1 MRKLFSLLFV
11 MLCLFG
17 CNYCEEEKPN
27 NKNNENNTNN
37 ETVEDENELSA
48 EEKEFDIIS
57 SQAYIGGSVVYN
69 PASPE
74 TAQLVTGANIAIYM
88 SKVETR
94 TVQATVMEKE
104 GNSFNEKTQ
113 DVTTFAAKE
122 DNDIYGYLHVNSVS
136 KDSIDLTFYSYSR
149 DGKTRRSS
157 TVNIAA
163 GEDKDI
169 NGDGKP
175 DLAYKQLIPVRDD
188 FENAMC
194 LEFISSQTDLYT
206 TMYATLEDDVFSNNQ
221 GRSLSKYTNKIF
233 YGTNAH
239 GDFIYIV
246 SNDDIEPVSR
256 SVRSGTDVLGIAHGD
271 YVIDKD
277 TGEFLAVVGEV
288 PEDSDYES
296 DTTEYGKY
304 SLRKSTEYKNSEDE
318 NNITGHHIELE
329 DFFTYIYRKNQFASD
344 KGPIELLKALPKSL
358 LSEDFNVETCTADE
372 AIDELLKILF
382 SGDVVETIAEEKG
395 IDLTEEEFENMKN
408 FFLAFCEAVFSDEDY
423 KKISEEEDFDKALE
437 IAEEYFD
444 KIEADKVEV
453 DENLIKAYLDLVAM
467 NRIFIENHYPQSPK
481 AIVTVPEIST
491 VYPLMSLKIDDIPT
505 NLDQTA
511 NQPANDTSRAYSRA
525 GEKTYADYLDKKKA
539 IDKEFKDFYSISLKK
554 MIIKNCSKTPSKEE
568 KKESDKDSSITVNP
582 DELNFDLKLGIT
594 GKFDSRWG
602 SLDSGLASAFYISM
616 GANFKNI
623 EKEIDLLD
631 EKIAEKETVFF
642 IGPVPITIG
651 VGVTAGIA
659 LEAAI
664 STPINFAMGFTG
676 MYGGGVDL
684 NATYG
689 VNWKIFI
696 PIPYFNADF
705 STHKI
710 NHTVYYAGPAATPDE
725 NMECLGG
732 QLVLKP
738 SITAAPKVAL
748 GPKYAYAG
756 IELPVTL
763 GFNRGYA
770 LYSEGQ
776 DKKDELREDLWKRG
790 ETLSFKDTDFY
801 LWEKMSVGT
810 NISVKPVIG
819 VKIPVI
825 NKKVE
830 TKWSAVTLFNSEF
843 AFTDKGIEY
852 KIEHPFK

>member
-37 ETVEDENELSA
+37 ETVDDENELSA

-88 SKVETR
+88 SQVETR
-94 TVQATVMEKE
+94 TVQATVMEKT
-104 GNSFNEKTQ
+104 GKSFSEKTQ

-122 DNDIYGYLHVNSVS
+122 DDNDIYGYLHVNSVS

-149 DGKTRRSS
+149 DGKTKRSS
-157 TVNIAA
+157 TVNIDA
-163 GEDKDI
+163 GEEKDI
-169 NGDGKP
+169 NGDSKP
-175 DLAYKQLIPVRDD
+175 DLAYKKLIPIRDD

-194 LEFISSQTDLYT
+194 LNFISSQTDLYT

-221 GRSLSKYTNKIF
+221 GRSLSKYANKVF
-233 YGTNAH
+233 YGTNSH

-246 SNDDIEPVSR
+246 DNDDIEPVSR
-256 SVRSGTDVLGIAHGD
+256 SVRSETDVLGIAHGD

-277 TGEFLAVVGEV
+277 TGEFFAVVGEV
-288 PEDSDYES
+288 PEDSEHNS
-296 DTTEYGKY
+296 DSTTYGNY
-304 SLRKSTEYKNSEDE
+304 SLKTSEDYKNSNSEDNSE
-318 NNITGHHIELE
+318 IIGNHIELE
-329 DFFTYIYRKNQFASD
+329 EFFTYLYRKNQFASD
-344 KGPIELLKALPKSL
+344 KGPIELLKALPKTL
-358 LSEDFNVETCTADE
+358 LSDGFDVDNCTSDKALE
-372 AIDELLKILF
+372 ELLYILL
-382 SGDVVETIAEEKG
+382 SGDVVETIAEEKR
-395 IDLTEEEFENMKN
+395 IELTEEESEYMKTVFLDFCKAIFTNEVYNEIAGESDFE
-408 FFLAFCEAVFSDEDY
+408 
-423 KKISEEEDFDKALE
+423 KALE
-437 IAEEYFD
+437 IAEEKLDNPDNIDVNEDSILVVF
-444 KIEADKVEV
+444 
-453 DENLIKAYLDLVAM
+453 LDLAAM
-467 NRIFIENHYPQSPK
+467 NRTYIEKHYPESPK

-505 NLDQTA
+505 NLDQTENA
-511 NQPANDTSRAYSRA
+511 SSRAYSRA

-554 MIIKNCSKTPSKEE
+554 MIIKNCSKTPTTED
-568 KKESDKDSSITVNP
+568 KKDNDKDNSLKVEL
-582 DELNFDLKLGIT
+582 DEVNFDLKLGIT

-623 EKEIDLLD
+623 EKEIDLLN
-631 EKIAEKETVFF
+631 ERIAEKETVFF

-689 VNWKIFI
+689 VNWKFHVI
-696 PIPYFNADF
+696 PIPYFNANF

-710 NHTVYYAGPAATPDE
+710 NHTIYYAGPAATPEE

-738 SITAAPKVAL
+738 SITAAPKIAI

-756 IELPVTL
+756 IELPVNL

-776 DKKDELREDLWKRG
+776 DKKDELKEDLWKRG

-810 NISVKPVIG
+810 KISVRPVIG

>member
-1 MRKLFSLLFV
+1 
-11 MLCLFG
+11 
-17 CNYCEEEKPN
+17 
-27 NKNNENNTNN
+27 
-37 ETVEDENELSA
+37 
-48 EEKEFDIIS
+48 
-57 SQAYIGGSVVYN
+57 
-69 PASPE
+69 
-74 TAQLVTGANIAIYM
+74 
-88 SKVETR
+88 
-94 TVQATVMEKE
+94 
-104 GNSFNEKTQ
+104 
-113 DVTTFAAKE
+113 
-122 DNDIYGYLHVNSVS
+122 
-136 KDSIDLTFYSYSR
+136 
-149 DGKTRRSS
+149 
-157 TVNIAA
+157 
-163 GEDKDI
+163 
-169 NGDGKP
+169 
-175 DLAYKQLIPVRDD
+175 
-188 FENAMC
+188 
-194 LEFISSQTDLYT
+194 
-206 TMYATLEDDVFSNNQ
+206 
-221 GRSLSKYTNKIF
+221 
-233 YGTNAH
+233 
-239 GDFIYIV
+239 
-246 SNDDIEPVSR
+246 
-256 SVRSGTDVLGIAHGD
+256 
-271 YVIDKD
+271 
-277 TGEFLAVVGEV
+277 
-288 PEDSDYES
+288 
-296 DTTEYGKY
+296 
-304 SLRKSTEYKNSEDE
+304 
-318 NNITGHHIELE
+318 
-329 DFFTYIYRKNQFASD
+329 
-344 KGPIELLKALPKSL
+344 
-358 LSEDFNVETCTADE
+358 
-372 AIDELLKILF
+372 
-382 SGDVVETIAEEKG
+382 
-395 IDLTEEEFENMKN
+395 
-408 FFLAFCEAVFSDEDY
+408 
-423 KKISEEEDFDKALE
+423 
-437 IAEEYFD
+437 
-444 KIEADKVEV
+444 
-453 DENLIKAYLDLVAM
+453 M
-467 NRIFIENHYPQSPK
+467 NRIYIENHYPESPK
-481 AIVTVPEIST
+481 AIATVPEIST

-505 NLDQTA
+505 NLDQT
-511 NQPANDTSRAYSRA
+511 ANDTSRAYSRA

-554 MIIKNCSKTPSKEE
+554 VAIKNCGNNPSKEE

-623 EKEIDLLD
+623 EKEIDLLQ

-689 VNWKIFI
+689 VNWKFHVI

-710 NHTVYYAGPAATPDE
+710 NHTIYYAGPAATPDE

-738 SITAAPKVAL
+738 SITATPKVAL

-770 LYSEGQ
+770 LYSEGD
-776 DKKDELREDLWKRG
+776 DKDKELKEDLWKRG
-790 ETLSFKDTDFY
+790 ETLSFKNTDIH

-830 TKWSAVTLFNSEF
+830 TKWKAVTLFNSEF
-843 AFTDKGIEY
+843 AFTENGIKY
-852 KIEHPFK
+852 KTEHPFK

>member
-1 MRKLFSLLFV
+1 MRKLFSLLLV
-11 MLCLFG
+11 VLCLFS

-27 NKNNENNTNN
+27 NKNSGNNTNN
-37 ETVEDENELSA
+37 ETVEDDDELSA
-48 EEKEFDIIS
+48 EEKEFDKIS
-57 SQAYIGGSVVYN
+57 SLAYIGGSVVYN
-69 PASPE
+69 PNHPE
-74 TAQLVTGANIAIYM
+74 MAQLTTGANIAIYM
-88 SKVETR
+88 SQVER
-94 TVQATVMEKE
+94 STVQATVIENKVEKE
-104 GNSFNEKTQ
+104 Q

-136 KDSIDLTFYSYSR
+136 KESIDLTFYSYS
-149 DGKTRRSS
+149 DNGKTKKSS
-157 TVNIAA
+157 SITIAA
-163 GEDKDI
+163 NSDKDI

-175 DLAYKQLIPVRDD
+175 DLAYKKLIPIRDN

-194 LEFISSQTDLYT
+194 LNFISSQTDLYT
-206 TMYATLEDDVFSNNQ
+206 TMYAILEDDVFSNNQ
-221 GRSLSKYTNKIF
+221 GRALSKYTNKIF
-233 YGTNAH
+233 YGTNSH

-246 SNDDIEPVSR
+246 DNDDIEPVSR
-256 SVRSGTDVLGIAHGD
+256 SVRSETDVLGIAHGD

-277 TGEFLAVVGEV
+277 TGEFFAVVGEV
-288 PEDSDYES
+288 PENSDYES

-304 SLRKSTEYKNSEDE
+304 SLRKSTEYKNSEDDSE
-318 NNITGHHIELE
+318 IIGNHIELE
-329 DFFTYIYRKNQFASD
+329 EFFTYLYRKNQFASD
-344 KGPIELLKALPKSL
+344 KGPIELLKALPKTL
-358 LSEDFNVETCTADE
+358 LSEGFDVDTCTSDK
-372 AIDELLKILF
+372 AIEELLYILLF
-382 SGDVVETIAEEKG
+382 GDVVETIAEEKG
-395 IDLTEEEFENMKN
+395 IELTEEESEYMETVFRDFCKAIFTNEVYNEIAEESDFE
-408 FFLAFCEAVFSDEDY
+408 
-423 KKISEEEDFDKALE
+423 KALE
-437 IAEEYFD
+437 IAEEKLD
-444 KIEADKVEV
+444 NPDNIDINED
-453 DENLIKAYLDLVAM
+453 LILVAFLDLAAM
-467 NRIFIENHYPQSPK
+467 NRIYIENHYPESPK

-511 NQPANDTSRAYSRA
+511 NQTANDTSRAYSRA

-554 MIIKNCSKTPSKEE
+554 VTIKDCGNNPSKEE
-568 KKESDKDSSITVNP
+568 KKESDKDNSITLES

-602 SLDSGLASAFYISM
+602 YLDCGLAGAFYISM

-623 EKEIDLLD
+623 EKEIDLLNEEIANP
-631 EKIAEKETVFF
+631 EKVFF

-651 VGVTAGIA
+651 VGVSAGIA

-689 VNWKIFI
+689 VF
-696 PIPYFNADF
+696 PIPYFKTDF

-710 NHTVYYAGPAATPDE
+710 NHTIYYAGPAATPDE

-738 SITAAPKVAL
+738 SITAAPKIAI

-756 IELPVTL
+756 IVLPVKL

-776 DKKDELREDLWKRG
+776 DKKDELKEDLWKRG

-810 NISVKPVIG
+810 KISVTPVIG
-819 VKIPVI
+819 VKLPVI
-825 NKKVE
+825 NKKME
-830 TKWSAVTLFNSEF
+830 TKWSAVTLFSSEF
-843 AFTDKGIEY
+843 AFTEKGIEY
-852 KIEHPFK
+852 KTEHPFK

>member
-1 MRKLFSLLFV
+1 
-11 MLCLFG
+11 
-17 CNYCEEEKPN
+17 
-27 NKNNENNTNN
+27 
-37 ETVEDENELSA
+37 
-48 EEKEFDIIS
+48 
-57 SQAYIGGSVVYN
+57 
-69 PASPE
+69 
-74 TAQLVTGANIAIYM
+74 
-88 SKVETR
+88 
-94 TVQATVMEKE
+94 
-104 GNSFNEKTQ
+104 
-113 DVTTFAAKE
+113 
-122 DNDIYGYLHVNSVS
+122 
-136 KDSIDLTFYSYSR
+136 
-149 DGKTRRSS
+149 
-157 TVNIAA
+157 
-163 GEDKDI
+163 
-169 NGDGKP
+169 
-175 DLAYKQLIPVRDD
+175 
-188 FENAMC
+188 
-194 LEFISSQTDLYT
+194 
-206 TMYATLEDDVFSNNQ
+206 
-221 GRSLSKYTNKIF
+221 
-233 YGTNAH
+233 
-239 GDFIYIV
+239 
-246 SNDDIEPVSR
+246 
-256 SVRSGTDVLGIAHGD
+256 
-271 YVIDKD
+271 
-277 TGEFLAVVGEV
+277 
-288 PEDSDYES
+288 
-296 DTTEYGKY
+296 
-304 SLRKSTEYKNSEDE
+304 
-318 NNITGHHIELE
+318 NITGHHIELE

-358 LSEDFNVETCTADE
+358 LSEDFNVENCTADE

-395 IDLTEEEFENMKN
+395 IDLTEEESENMKTV
-408 FFLAFCEAVFSDEDY
+408 FLDFCNAIFPDEIY
-423 KKISEEEDFDKALE
+423 NKISEEDDFDKALE
-437 IAEEYFD
+437 IAEDNFD
-444 KIEADKVEV
+444 NIEIDL
-453 DENLIKAYLDLVAM
+453 DLIKVAYLDLVAM
-467 NRIFIENHYPQSPK
+467 NRIFIENHYPESPK

-554 MIIKNCSKTPSKEE
+554 MIIKNCSKTPTTED
-568 KKESDKDSSITVNP
+568 KKESDKDNSLKVEL
-582 DELNFDLKLGIT
+582 DEVNFDLKLGIT

-696 PIPYFNADF
+696 PIPYFDADF

-710 NHTVYYAGPAATPDE
+710 NHTIYYAGPAATPEE

-738 SITAAPKVAL
+738 SITAAPKIAI

-756 IELPVTL
+756 IELPVNL

-770 LYSEGQ
+770 LYSQGD
-776 DKKDELREDLWKRG
+776 DKDEELREDLWKRG
-790 ETLSFKDTDFY
+790 ETLSFKNTDIH

-830 TKWSAVTLFNSEF
+830 TKWKAVTLFNSEF

>member
-37 ETVEDENELSA
+37 ETVDDENELSA

-57 SQAYIGGSVVYN
+57 SLAYIGGSVVYN

-88 SKVETR
+88 SQVETR
-94 TVQATVMEKE
+94 TVKATVMEKTV
-104 GNSFNEKTQ
+104 NSFSETKQ

-136 KDSIDLTFYSYSR
+136 KEAIDLTFYSYSR
-149 DGKTRRSS
+149 DGKTKRSS
-157 TVNIAA
+157 TVNIDA
-163 GEDKDI
+163 GEEKDI
-169 NGDGKP
+169 NSDGKP
-175 DLAYKQLIPVRDD
+175 DLAYKKLIPIRDD

-194 LEFISSQTDLYT
+194 LNFISSQTDLYT
-206 TMYATLEDDVFSNNQ
+206 TMYTILADDVFSNNQ
-221 GRSLSKYTNKIF
+221 GRSLSEYANKVF
-233 YGTNAH
+233 YGTNSH

-246 SNDDIEPVSR
+246 DNDDIEPVSR
-256 SVRSGTDVLGIAHGD
+256 SVRSETNVLGIAHGD

-277 TGEFLAVVGEV
+277 TGEFFAVVGEV

-304 SLRKSTEYKNSEDE
+304 SLKKNEEYKNSEDDSE
-318 NNITGHHIELE
+318 IIGNHIELE
-329 DFFTYIYRKNQFASD
+329 EFFTYLYRKNQFASN
-344 KGPIELLKALPKSL
+344 KGPIELLKALPKTL
-358 LSEDFNVETCTADE
+358 LSDGFDVDNCTSDKALE
-372 AIDELLKILF
+372 ELFYILL
-382 SGDVVETIAEEKG
+382 SGGVVETIAEEKR
-395 IDLTEEEFENMKN
+395 IELTEEESECMKTVFLDFCKAIFTNEVYNEIAGESDFE
-408 FFLAFCEAVFSDEDY
+408 
-423 KKISEEEDFDKALE
+423 KALE
-437 IAEEYFD
+437 IAEEKLD
-444 KIEADKVEV
+444 NPDNIDVNQDSILV
-453 DENLIKAYLDLVAM
+453 AYLELIAM
-467 NRIFIENHYPQSPK
+467 NRTYIEKHYPESPK

-511 NQPANDTSRAYSRA
+511 NQPANDDTSRAYSRA

-554 MIIKNCSKTPSKEE
+554 VTIKNCGDTPTKED
-568 KKESDKDSSITVNP
+568 KKDNDKDSSIEIKSDEVNV
-582 DELNFDLKLGIT
+582 DLKLGIT

-602 SLDSGLASAFYISM
+602 SLNCGLASAFYISM

-623 EKEIDLLD
+623 EKEVNLLD
-631 EKIAEKETVFF
+631 ETIAEKETVFF

-651 VGVTAGIA
+651 VGVSAGID
-659 LEAAI
+659 LKAAI

-689 VNWKIFI
+689 VRWKFI
-696 PIPYFNADF
+696 IPFPYFDTNF

-710 NHTVYYAGPAATPDE
+710 NHTIYYAGPAATPEE

-738 SITAAPKVAL
+738 YISAKPKIAL

-756 IELPVTL
+756 IVLPVTL

-770 LYSEGQ
+770 LYSQG
-776 DKKDELREDLWKRG
+776 DDKDEELRNDLWKRG
-790 ETLSFKDTDFY
+790 ETLSFKNTDIH

-810 NISVKPVIG
+810 NIGVKPVIG
-819 VKIPVI
+819 VQIPII
-825 NKKVE
+825 NKKIE
-830 TKWSAVTLFNSEF
+830 TNWSTTNLFSSEF

-852 KIEHPFK
+852 KFK

>member
-37 ETVEDENELSA
+37 ETVDDENELSA

-88 SKVETR
+88 SQVETR
-94 TVQATVMEKE
+94 TVQATVIENKV
-104 GNSFNEKTQ
+104 EKTENI
-113 DVTTFAAKE
+113 TTFAAKE
-122 DNDIYGYLHVNSVS
+122 DDNDIYGYLHVNSVS

-149 DGKTRRSS
+149 DGKTKRSS
-157 TVNIAA
+157 TVNIDA
-163 GEDKDI
+163 GEEKDI

-175 DLAYKQLIPVRDD
+175 DLAYKKLIPIRDD

-194 LEFISSQTDLYT
+194 LNFISSQTDLYT

-221 GRSLSKYTNKIF
+221 GRSLSKYANKVF
-233 YGTNAH
+233 YGTNSH

-246 SNDDIEPVSR
+246 DNDDIEPVSR
-256 SVRSGTDVLGIAHGD
+256 SVRSETDVLGIAHGD

-277 TGEFLAVVGEV
+277 TGEFFAVVGEV
-288 PEDSDYES
+288 PEDSEHNS
-296 DTTEYGKY
+296 DSTTYGNY
-304 SLRKSTEYKNSEDE
+304 SLKTSEDYKNSNSEDNSE
-318 NNITGHHIELE
+318 IIGNHIELE
-329 DFFTYIYRKNQFASD
+329 EFFTYLYRKNQFASD
-344 KGPIELLKALPKSL
+344 KGPIELLKALPKTL
-358 LSEDFNVETCTADE
+358 LSDGFDVDNCTSDKALE
-372 AIDELLKILF
+372 ELLYILL
-382 SGDVVETIAEEKG
+382 SGNVIETIAEEKR
-395 IDLTEEEFENMKN
+395 IELTEEESEYMKTVFLDFCKAIFKNEVYNEIAGESDFE
-408 FFLAFCEAVFSDEDY
+408 
-423 KKISEEEDFDKALE
+423 KALE
-437 IAEEYFD
+437 IAEEKLDNPDNIDVNEDSILVVF
-444 KIEADKVEV
+444 
-453 DENLIKAYLDLVAM
+453 LDLAAM
-467 NRIFIENHYPQSPK
+467 NRTYIEKHYPESPK

-505 NLDQTA
+505 NLDQT
-511 NQPANDTSRAYSRA
+511 ANDTSRAYSRA

-554 MIIKNCSKTPSKEE
+554 VTIKNCGDTPTAED
-568 KKESDKDSSITVNP
+568 KKDNDKDSSITVNT

-623 EKEIDLLD
+623 EKEIDLLN

-651 VGVTAGIA
+651 VSVTAGIA

-689 VNWKIFI
+689 VNWKFHVI
-696 PIPYFNADF
+696 PIPYFNANF

-710 NHTVYYAGPAATPDE
+710 NHTIYYAGPAATPEE

-738 SITAAPKVAL
+738 SITAAPKIAI

-756 IELPVTL
+756 IELPVNL

-770 LYSEGQ
+770 LYSQGD
-776 DKKDELREDLWKRG
+776 DKDEELREDLWKRG
-790 ETLSFKDTDFY
+790 ETLSFKNTDIH

-810 NISVKPVIG
+810 KIGVRPVIG

-852 KIEHPFK
+852 KIDHPFK

>member
-69 PASPE
+69 PANPE
-74 TAQLVTGANIAIYM
+74 IAQLVTGANIAIYM
-88 SKVETR
+88 SQVETR
-94 TVQATVMEKE
+94 TVQATVMEKA

-136 KDSIDLTFYSYSR
+136 KEVIDLTFYSYSR
-149 DGKTRRSS
+149 DGKTKRSS

-163 GEDKDI
+163 DEDKDI

-206 TMYATLEDDVFSNNQ
+206 TMYATLEDDIFSNNQ

-233 YGTNAH
+233 YGTNIH

-256 SVRSGTDVLGIAHGD
+256 SVRSETDVLGIAHGD

-277 TGEFLAVVGEV
+277 TGEFFAVVGLI
-288 PEDSDYES
+288 PEDSDYDNDS
-296 DTTEYGKY
+296 TIYGKY
-304 SLRKSTEYKNSEDE
+304 LLKNSTEYENSEEDD
-318 NNITGHHIELE
+318 NITGSHIELE
-329 DFFTYIYRKNQFASD
+329 SFFTYLYRKNQFASD
-344 KGPIELLKALPKSL
+344 EGPMELLKALPKSL
-358 LSEDFNVETCTADE
+358 LSEGFNVETCTVDD
-372 AIDELLKILF
+372 AIDELLKVLF

-395 IDLTEEEFENMKN
+395 IDLTEEESENMKTV
-408 FFLAFCEAVFSDEDY
+408 FLDFCNAIFPDEIY
-423 KKISEEEDFDKALE
+423 NKILEEGDFDKQSE
-437 IAEEYFD
+437 IAEDNFD
-444 KIEADKVEV
+444 NIEIDP
-453 DENLIKAYLDLVAM
+453 DLIKVAYLDLAAM

-505 NLDQTA
+505 NLDQTENA
-511 NQPANDTSRAYSRA
+511 SSRAYSRA

-554 MIIKNCSKTPSKEE
+554 MIIKNCSKTPTAED
-568 KKESDKDSSITVNP
+568 KKDNDKDKDNSLKVEL
-582 DELNFDLKLGIT
+582 DEVNFDLKLGIT
-594 GKFDSRWG
+594 GSFNSRWG
-602 SLDSGLASAFYISM
+602 SLDSSLASAFYVSM

-623 EKEIDLLD
+623 EKEIELLE
-631 EKIAEKETVFF
+631 EKIANPENVFF
-642 IGPVPITIG
+642 FGPVPIT
-651 VGVTAGIA
+651 VGAEVTAAIN

-676 MYGGGVDL
+676 LYGGGVSL
-684 NATYG
+684 NADYG
-689 VNWKIFI
+689 VKWKFFI
-696 PIPYFNADF
+696 PYPYFNTNF
-705 STHKI
+705 STRKI

-763 GFNRGYA
+763 AFSRGYA
-770 LYSEGQ
+770 LYSQGQ
-776 DKKDELREDLWKRG
+776 SKEEELREDFWMRG
-790 ETLSFKDTDFY
+790 ETLNFKDIDFY
-801 LWEKMSVGT
+801 LWEKMAFGT
-810 NISVKPVIG
+810 SIGVKPVIG

-825 NKKVE
+825 NKKME
-830 TKWSAVTLFNSEF
+830 TKWSAVTLFDSEF

>member
-37 ETVEDENELSA
+37 ETVDDENELSA

-69 PASPE
+69 PNHPE

-88 SKVETR
+88 SQVETR
-94 TVQATVMEKE
+94 TVQATVIENKV
-104 GNSFNEKTQ
+104 EKTENIA
-113 DVTTFAAKE
+113 TFAAKE

-136 KDSIDLTFYSYSR
+136 ENSIDLTFYSYSN
-149 DGKTRRSS
+149 DGKTKKSS
-157 TVNIAA
+157 SFTISA
-163 GEDKDI
+163 ESDKDI

-194 LEFISSQTDLYT
+194 LNFISSQTDLHT

-221 GRSLSKYTNKIF
+221 GRSLSKYANKVF
-233 YGTNAH
+233 YGTNSH

-246 SNDDIEPVSR
+246 DNDDIEPVSR
-256 SVRSGTDVLGIAHGD
+256 SVRSETDVLGIAHGD

-277 TGEFLAVVGEV
+277 TGEFFAVVGEV

-304 SLRKSTEYKNSEDE
+304 SLRKSTEYKNSEDDSE
-318 NNITGHHIELE
+318 IIGNHIELE
-329 DFFTYIYRKNQFASD
+329 EFFTYLYRKNQFASD
-344 KGPIELLKALPKSL
+344 KGPIELLKALPKTL
-358 LSEDFNVETCTADE
+358 LSDGFDVDNCTSDKALE
-372 AIDELLKILF
+372 ELLYILL
-382 SGDVVETIAEEKG
+382 SGNVIETIAEEKR
-395 IDLTEEEFENMKN
+395 IELTEEESEYMKTVFLDFCKAIFKNEVYNEIAGESDFE
-408 FFLAFCEAVFSDEDY
+408 
-423 KKISEEEDFDKALE
+423 KALE
-437 IAEEYFD
+437 IAEEKLDNPDNIDVNEDSILVVF
-444 KIEADKVEV
+444 
-453 DENLIKAYLDLVAM
+453 LDLAAM
-467 NRIFIENHYPQSPK
+467 NRTYIEKHYPESPK

-505 NLDQTA
+505 NLDQTENA
-511 NQPANDTSRAYSRA
+511 SSRAYSRA

-554 MIIKNCSKTPSKEE
+554 MIIKNCSKTPTTED
-568 KKESDKDSSITVNP
+568 KKDNDKDNSLKVEL
-582 DELNFDLKLGIT
+582 DEVNFDLKLGIT

-623 EKEIDLLD
+623 EKEIDLLN

-689 VNWKIFI
+689 VNWKFHVI
-696 PIPYFNADF
+696 PIPYFNANF

-710 NHTVYYAGPAATPDE
+710 NHTIYYAGPAATPEE

-738 SITAAPKVAL
+738 SITAAPKIAI

-756 IELPVTL
+756 IELPVNL

-776 DKKDELREDLWKRG
+776 DKKDELKEDLWKRG

-810 NISVKPVIG
+810 KISVRPVIG

-843 AFTDKGIEY
+843 AFTDTGIEY
-852 KIEHPFK
+852 KIDHPFK

>member
-11 MLCLFG
+11 VLCLFS

-27 NKNNENNTNN
+27 NKNSGNNTNN
-37 ETVEDENELSA
+37 EVIEDDDELSA

-88 SKVETR
+88 SKVER
-94 TVQATVMEKE
+94 STVQATVIENKV
-104 GNSFNEKTQ
+104 EKTEN
-113 DVTTFAAKE
+113 VTTFAAKE
-122 DNDIYGYLHVNSVS
+122 DDDIYGYLHVNSVS
-136 KDSIDLTFYSYSR
+136 ENSIDLTFYSYSN
-149 DGKTRRSS
+149 DGKTKKSS
-157 TVNIAA
+157 SITIAA
-163 GEDKDI
+163 NSNKDI

-175 DLAYKQLIPVRDD
+175 DLAYKKLIPIRDD

-194 LEFISSQTDLYT
+194 LNFISSQTDLHT
-206 TMYATLEDDVFSNNQ
+206 TMYAILEDDVFSNNQ
-221 GRSLSKYTNKIF
+221 GRALSEYTNKIF
-233 YGTNAH
+233 YGTNSH

-246 SNDDIEPVSR
+246 DNDDIEPVSR
-256 SVRSGTDVLGIAHGD
+256 SVRSETDVLGIAHGD

-277 TGEFLAVVGEV
+277 TGEFFAVVGEV
-288 PEDSDYES
+288 PEDSEHNS
-296 DTTEYGKY
+296 DSTTYGNY
-304 SLRKSTEYKNSEDE
+304 SLKTSEDYKKSNSEDDSE
-318 NNITGHHIELE
+318 IIGNHIELE
-329 DFFTYIYRKNQFASD
+329 EFFTYLYRKNQFASD
-344 KGPIELLKALPKSL
+344 KGPIELLKALPKTL
-358 LSEDFNVETCTADE
+358 LSEGFDVDTCTSDK
-372 AIDELLKILF
+372 AIEELLYILL

-395 IDLTEEEFENMKN
+395 IELTEEESEYMETVFLDFCKAIFTNEVYNEIAGESDFE
-408 FFLAFCEAVFSDEDY
+408 
-423 KKISEEEDFDKALE
+423 KALE
-437 IAEEYFD
+437 IAEEKLD
-444 KIEADKVEV
+444 NPDNIDINED
-453 DENLIKAYLDLVAM
+453 LILVAFLDLAAM
-467 NRIFIENHYPQSPK
+467 NRIYIENHYPESPK

-511 NQPANDTSRAYSRA
+511 NLPANDTSRAYSRA

-554 MIIKNCSKTPSKEE
+554 VTIKNCGTNPSKEE
-568 KKESDKDSSITVNP
+568 KKESDKDSSITVNT

-602 SLDSGLASAFYISM
+602 CLDSGLASAFYISM

-623 EKEIDLLD
+623 EKEIDLLN
-631 EKIAEKETVFF
+631 EKIVEKETVFF

-689 VNWKIFI
+689 VNWKFHVI

-710 NHTVYYAGPAATPDE
+710 NHTIYYAGPAATPEE

-738 SITAAPKVAL
+738 SITAAPKIAI

-756 IELPVTL
+756 ILLPVTL

-770 LYSEGQ
+770 LYSEGD
-776 DKKDELREDLWKRG
+776 DKDKELKEDLWKRG
-790 ETLSFKDTDFY
+790 ETLSFKNTDIH

-810 NISVKPVIG
+810 NISVTPVIG

-825 NKKVE
+825 NKKME
-830 TKWSAVTLFNSEF
+830 TKWKAVTLFNSEF

>member
-1 MRKLFSLLFV
+1 MRKLFSLLLV
-11 MLCLFG
+11 VLCLFS

-27 NKNNENNTNN
+27 NKNSGNNTNN
-37 ETVEDENELSA
+37 EIIEDDNELSA
-48 EEKEFDIIS
+48 EEKEFHTIS
-57 SQAYIGGSVVYN
+57 GLAYIGGSVVYN
-69 PASPE
+69 PDYPE
-74 TAQLVTGANIAIYM
+74 VAQLTTGANIAIYM
-88 SKVETR
+88 SQVETR
-94 TVQATVMEKE
+94 TVQATVIENKV
-104 GNSFNEKTQ
+104 EKTENI
-113 DVTTFAAKE
+113 TTFAAKE

-136 KDSIDLTFYSYSR
+136 KESIDLTFYSYS
-149 DGKTRRSS
+149 DNGKTKKSS
-157 TVNIAA
+157 SITIAA
-163 GEDKDI
+163 NSDKDI

-175 DLAYKQLIPVRDD
+175 DLAYKKLIPIRDN

-194 LEFISSQTDLYT
+194 LEFISSQKDLHT
-206 TMYATLEDDVFSNNQ
+206 TMYAALEDDIFSNNQ
-221 GRSLSKYTNKIF
+221 GRALSKYTNKTF
-233 YGTNAH
+233 YGTNSH

-246 SNDDIEPVSR
+246 DNGDIEPVSR
-256 SVRSGTDVLGIAHGD
+256 AVRNETDVLGIAHGD

-277 TGEFLAVVGEV
+277 TGEFFAVVGDI
-288 PEDSDYES
+288 PEDSDYDKDS
-296 DTTEYGKY
+296 TSYGKY
-304 SLRKSTEYKNSEDE
+304 SLKSSADYKNSEDDS
-318 NNITGHHIELE
+318 NITGNHIELE
-329 DFFTYIYRKNQFASD
+329 GFFTYLYRKNQFASED
-344 KGPIELLKALPKSL
+344 GPKELLKALPKSL
-358 LSEDFNVETCTADE
+358 LSDGFNVETCTSDD
-372 AIDELLKILF
+372 AITELLYILF
-382 SGDVVETIAEEKG
+382 SGDAIEVIAEEKG
-395 IDLTEEEFENMKN
+395 LELTDEDNEYIKIT
-408 FFLAFCEAVFSDEDY
+408 FLAFCKAIFPEDIY
-423 KKISEEEDFDKALE
+423 NEIAKENDFDKATE
-437 IAEEYFD
+437 IAEEKFD
-444 KIEADKVEV
+444 NPDNIKIDLDLVKV
-453 DENLIKAYLDLVAM
+453 AFLDLVAM
-467 NRIFIENHYPQSPK
+467 NRIYIENHYPESPK
-481 AIVTVPEIST
+481 AIATVPEIST

-511 NQPANDTSRAYSRA
+511 NQSANDTSRAYSRA

-554 MIIKNCSKTPSKEE
+554 MIIKNCSKTPTTED
-568 KKESDKDSSITVNP
+568 KKDNDKDNSLKVEL
-582 DELNFDLKLGIT
+582 DEVNFDLKLGIT

-602 SLDSGLASAFYISM
+602 SLDSGLASAFYINM

-623 EKEIDLLD
+623 EKEIDLLE

-710 NHTVYYAGPAATPDE
+710 NHTIYYAGPAATPEE

-770 LYSEGQ
+770 LYSQGD
-776 DKKDELREDLWKRG
+776 DKDEELREDLWKRG
-790 ETLSFKDTDFY
+790 ETLSFKNTDIH

-830 TKWSAVTLFNSEF
+830 TKWKAVTLFNSEF

>member
-37 ETVEDENELSA
+37 ETVDDENELSA

-88 SKVETR
+88 SQVETR
-94 TVQATVMEKE
+94 TVQATVMEKT
-104 GNSFNEKTQ
+104 GNSFSEKTQ

-122 DNDIYGYLHVNSVS
+122 DDNDIYGYLHVNSVS

-149 DGKTRRSS
+149 DGKTKRSS
-157 TVNIAA
+157 TVNIDA
-163 GEDKDI
+163 GKEKDI
-169 NGDGKP
+169 NSDGKP
-175 DLAYKQLIPVRDD
+175 DLAYKKLIPIRDD

-194 LEFISSQTDLYT
+194 LNFISSQTDLYT
-206 TMYATLEDDVFSNNQ
+206 TMYAILADDVFSNNQ
-221 GRSLSKYTNKIF
+221 GRSLSKYANKVF
-233 YGTNAH
+233 YGTNSH

-246 SNDDIEPVSR
+246 DNDDIEPVSR
-256 SVRSGTDVLGIAHGD
+256 SVRSETDVLGIAHGD

-277 TGEFLAVVGEV
+277 TGEFFAVVGEV
-288 PEDSDYES
+288 PEDSEHNS
-296 DTTEYGKY
+296 DSTTYGNY
-304 SLRKSTEYKNSEDE
+304 SLKTSEDYKNSNSKDDSEIIG
-318 NNITGHHIELE
+318 NHIELE
-329 DFFTYIYRKNQFASD
+329 EFFTYLYRKNQFASD
-344 KGPIELLKALPKSL
+344 KGPIELLKALPKTL
-358 LSEDFNVETCTADE
+358 LSDGFDVDNCTSDKALE
-372 AIDELLKILF
+372 ELLYILL
-382 SGDVVETIAEEKG
+382 SGNVIETIAEEKR
-395 IDLTEEEFENMKN
+395 IELTEEESEYMKTVFLDFCKAIFTNEVYNEIAGESDFE
-408 FFLAFCEAVFSDEDY
+408 
-423 KKISEEEDFDKALE
+423 KALE
-437 IAEEYFD
+437 IAEEKLDNPDNIDVNEDSILVVF
-444 KIEADKVEV
+444 
-453 DENLIKAYLDLVAM
+453 LDLAAM
-467 NRIFIENHYPQSPK
+467 NRTYIEKHYPESPK

-505 NLDQTA
+505 NLDQTENA
-511 NQPANDTSRAYSRA
+511 SSRAYSRA

-554 MIIKNCSKTPSKEE
+554 MIIKNCSKTPTTED
-568 KKESDKDSSITVNP
+568 KKDNDKDNSLKVEL
-582 DELNFDLKLGIT
+582 DEVNFDLKLGIT

-623 EKEIDLLD
+623 EKEIDLLN

-689 VNWKIFI
+689 VNWKFHVI
-696 PIPYFNADF
+696 PIPYFNANF

-710 NHTVYYAGPAATPDE
+710 NHTIYYAGPAATPEE

-738 SITAAPKVAL
+738 SITAAPKIAV

-756 IELPVTL
+756 IELPVNL

-776 DKKDELREDLWKRG
+776 DKKDELKEDLWKRG

-810 NISVKPVIG
+810 KISVRPVIG

-852 KIEHPFK
+852 KIDHPFK

>member
-37 ETVEDENELSA
+37 ETVDDENELSA

-88 SKVETR
+88 SQVETR
-94 TVQATVMEKE
+94 TVQATVIENKV
-104 GNSFNEKTQ
+104 EKTENI
-113 DVTTFAAKE
+113 TTFAAKE
-122 DNDIYGYLHVNSVS
+122 DDNDIYGYLHVNSVS

-149 DGKTRRSS
+149 DGKTKRSS

-163 GEDKDI
+163 DEDKDI
-169 NGDGKP
+169 NSDGKP
-175 DLAYKQLIPVRDD
+175 DLAYKKLIPIRDD

-194 LEFISSQTDLYT
+194 LNFISSQTDLYT

-221 GRSLSKYTNKIF
+221 GRSLSKYANKVF
-233 YGTNAH
+233 YGTNSH

-246 SNDDIEPVSR
+246 DNDDIEPVSR
-256 SVRSGTDVLGIAHGD
+256 SVRSETDVLGIAHGD

-277 TGEFLAVVGEV
+277 TGEFFAVVGEV
-288 PEDSDYES
+288 PEDSEHNS
-296 DTTEYGKY
+296 DSTTYGNY
-304 SLRKSTEYKNSEDE
+304 SLKTSEDYKNSNSEDNSE
-318 NNITGHHIELE
+318 IIGNHIELE
-329 DFFTYIYRKNQFASD
+329 EFFTYLYRKNQFASD
-344 KGPIELLKALPKSL
+344 KGPIELLKALPKTL
-358 LSEDFNVETCTADE
+358 LSDGFDVDNCTSDKALE
-372 AIDELLKILF
+372 ELLYILL
-382 SGDVVETIAEEKG
+382 SGNVIETIAEEKR
-395 IDLTEEEFENMKN
+395 IELTEEESEYMKTVFLDFCKAIFKNEVYNEIAGESDFE
-408 FFLAFCEAVFSDEDY
+408 
-423 KKISEEEDFDKALE
+423 KALE
-437 IAEEYFD
+437 IAEEKLDNPDNIDVNEDSILVVF
-444 KIEADKVEV
+444 
-453 DENLIKAYLDLVAM
+453 LDLAAM
-467 NRIFIENHYPQSPK
+467 NRTYIEKHYPESPK

-505 NLDQTA
+505 NLDQT
-511 NQPANDTSRAYSRA
+511 ANDTSRAYSRA

-554 MIIKNCSKTPSKEE
+554 VTIKNCGDTPTAED
-568 KKESDKDSSITVNP
+568 KKDNDKDSSITVNT

-623 EKEIDLLD
+623 EKEIDLLN

-651 VGVTAGIA
+651 VSVTAGIA

-689 VNWKIFI
+689 VNWKFHVI
-696 PIPYFNADF
+696 PIPYFNANF

-710 NHTVYYAGPAATPDE
+710 NHTIYYAGPAATPEE

-738 SITAAPKVAL
+738 SITAAPKIAI

-756 IELPVTL
+756 IELPVNL

-770 LYSEGQ
+770 LYSQGD
-776 DKKDELREDLWKRG
+776 DKDEELREDLWKRG
-790 ETLSFKDTDFY
+790 ETLSFKNTDIH

-810 NISVKPVIG
+810 KIGVRPVIG

-852 KIEHPFK
+852 KIDHPFK

>member
-1 MRKLFSLLFV
+1 MRKLFSLLLV

-27 NKNNENNTNN
+27 NKNNE
-37 ETVEDENELSA
+37 TVDDENELSA

-88 SKVETR
+88 SQVETR
-94 TVQATVMEKE
+94 TVQATVMEKA

-113 DVTTFAAKE
+113 EVTTFTAKE

-149 DGKTRRSS
+149 NGKTKRSS

-169 NGDGKP
+169 NGDGNP
-175 DLAYKQLIPVRDD
+175 DLAYKQLIPIRDD

-194 LEFISSQTDLYT
+194 LNFISSQKDLYT
-206 TMYATLEDDVFSNNQ
+206 TMYAILEDDVFSNNQ

-233 YGTNAH
+233 YGTNIH

-256 SVRSGTDVLGIAHGD
+256 TVRSGTDVLGIAHGD

-395 IDLTEEEFENMKN
+395 IDLTEEESENMKTV
-408 FFLAFCEAVFSDEDY
+408 FLDFCNAIFPDEIY
-423 KKISEEEDFDKALE
+423 NKISEEDDFDKALE
-437 IAEEYFD
+437 IAEDNFD
-444 KIEADKVEV
+444 NIEIDL
-453 DENLIKAYLDLVAM
+453 DLIKVAYLDLVAM
-467 NRIFIENHYPQSPK
+467 NRIFIENHYPESPK

-710 NHTVYYAGPAATPDE
+710 NHTIYYAGPAATPEE

-756 IELPVTL
+756 IELPVNL

-810 NISVKPVIG
+810 NISVKPLIG

>member
-136 KDSIDLTFYSYSR
+136 KEAIDLTFYSYSR
-149 DGKTRRSS
+149 DGKTKRSS

-175 DLAYKQLIPVRDD
+175 DLAYKQLIPIRDD

-194 LEFISSQTDLYT
+194 LNFISSQTDLYT
-206 TMYATLEDDVFSNNQ
+206 TMYATLEDDIFSNNQ
-221 GRSLSKYTNKIF
+221 GRSLSKYANKVF
-233 YGTNAH
+233 YGTNTH

-395 IDLTEEEFENMKN
+395 IDLTEEESENMKTV
-408 FFLAFCEAVFSDEDY
+408 FLDFCNAIFPDEIY
-423 KKISEEEDFDKALE
+423 NKISEEDDFDKALE
-437 IAEEYFD
+437 IAEDNFD
-444 KIEADKVEV
+444 NIEINPD
-453 DENLIKAYLDLVAM
+453 LIKVAYLDLVAM
-467 NRIFIENHYPQSPK
+467 NRIFIENHYPESPK

-554 MIIKNCSKTPSKEE
+554 MIIKNCSKIPSKEE

-631 EKIAEKETVFF
+631 EKIAEKENVFF

-651 VGVTAGIA
+651 VGVTAAIN

-676 MYGGGVDL
+676 LYGGGCDL

-689 VNWKIFI
+689 FDRKFGFI
-696 PIPYFNADF
+696 PIPYFYTNF
-705 STHKI
+705 STRKI
-710 NHTVYYAGPAATPDE
+710 NHTIYYAGPAAATSDE
-725 NMECLGG
+725 NMEGLGG

-738 SITAAPKVAL
+738 SITAAPKVAV
-748 GPKYAYAG
+748 GPQIAYAG

-763 GFNRGYA
+763 AFSRGYA
-770 LYSEGQ
+770 LYSQGQ
-776 DKKDELREDLWKRG
+776 SKEEELREDFWMRG
-790 ETLSFKDTDFY
+790 ETLSFKDTDFH

-810 NISVKPVIG
+810 SIGVKPVIG
-819 VKIPVI
+819 VKIPII
-825 NKKVE
+825 NKKME
-830 TKWSAVTLFNSEF
+830 TKWKVTNLFNAEF
-843 AFTDKGIEY
+843 AFTEKGLEY
-852 KIEHPFK
+852 KVDHPFK

>member
-1 MRKLFSLLFV
+1 MRKLFSLLLV
-11 MLCLFG
+11 VLCLFS

-27 NKNNENNTNN
+27 NKNSGNNTNN
-37 ETVEDENELSA
+37 EIIEDDDELSA
-48 EEKEFDIIS
+48 EEKEFHTIS
-57 SQAYIGGSVVYN
+57 GLAYIGGSVVYN
-69 PASPE
+69 PDYPE
-74 TAQLVTGANIAIYM
+74 VAQLTTGANIAIYM
-88 SKVETR
+88 SQVETR
-94 TVQATVMEKE
+94 TAQATVIENKV
-104 GNSFNEKTQ
+104 EKTENI
-113 DVTTFAAKE
+113 TTFAAKE

-136 KDSIDLTFYSYSR
+136 ENSIDLTFYSYS
-149 DGKTRRSS
+149 DNGKTKKSS
-157 TVNIAA
+157 SITIAA
-163 GEDKDI
+163 NSDKDI

-175 DLAYKQLIPVRDD
+175 DLAYKKLIPIRDN

-194 LEFISSQTDLYT
+194 LEFISSQKDLHT
-206 TMYATLEDDVFSNNQ
+206 TMYAALEDDIFSNNQ
-221 GRSLSKYTNKIF
+221 GRALSKYTNKTF
-233 YGTNAH
+233 YGTNSH

-246 SNDDIEPVSR
+246 DNGDIEPVSR
-256 SVRSGTDVLGIAHGD
+256 AVRNETDVLGIAHGD

-277 TGEFLAVVGEV
+277 TGEFFAVVGDI
-288 PEDSDYES
+288 PEDSDYDKDS
-296 DTTEYGKY
+296 TTYGKY
-304 SLRKSTEYKNSEDE
+304 SLKSSADYKNSEDDS
-318 NNITGHHIELE
+318 NITGNHIELE
-329 DFFTYIYRKNQFASD
+329 GFFTYLYRKNQFASED
-344 KGPIELLKALPKSL
+344 GPKELLKALPKSL
-358 LSEDFNVETCTADE
+358 LSDGFNVENCTSDD
-372 AIDELLKILF
+372 AITELLYILF
-382 SGDVVETIAEEKG
+382 SGDAIEVIAEEKG
-395 IDLTEEEFENMKN
+395 LELTDEDNEYIKIT
-408 FFLAFCEAVFSDEDY
+408 FLAFCKAIFPEDIY
-423 KKISEEEDFDKALE
+423 NEIAKENDFDKATE
-437 IAEEYFD
+437 IAEEKFD
-444 KIEADKVEV
+444 NPDNIKIDLDLVKV
-453 DENLIKAYLDLVAM
+453 AFLDLVAM
-467 NRIFIENHYPQSPK
+467 NRIYIENHYPESPK
-481 AIVTVPEIST
+481 AIATVPEIST

-505 NLDQTA
+505 NLDQT
-511 NQPANDTSRAYSRA
+511 ANDTSRAYSRA

-554 MIIKNCSKTPSKEE
+554 VAIKNCGNNPSKEE

-602 SLDSGLASAFYISM
+602 YLDSGLASAFYISM

-710 NHTVYYAGPAATPDE
+710 NHTIYYAGPAATPEE

-770 LYSEGQ
+770 LYSQGD
-776 DKKDELREDLWKRG
+776 DKDEELREDLWKRG
-790 ETLSFKDTDFY
+790 ETLSFKNTDIH

-830 TKWSAVTLFNSEF
+830 TKWKAVTLFNSEF

>member
-149 DGKTRRSS
+149 DGKTKRSS

-175 DLAYKQLIPVRDD
+175 DLAYKQLIPIRDD

-221 GRSLSKYTNKIF
+221 GRSLSKYANKVF

-277 TGEFLAVVGEV
+277 TGEFFAVVGEV

-395 IDLTEEEFENMKN
+395 IDLTEEESENMKN

-423 KKISEEEDFDKALE
+423 KKISEEEDFDKA
-437 IAEEYFD
+437 
-444 KIEADKVEV
+444 KVIET
-453 DENLIKAYLDLVAM
+453 YG
-467 NRIFIENHYPQSPK
+467 YPIISK
-481 AIVTVPEIST
+481 EISKKVKDGKMAIGAT
-491 VYPLMSLKIDDIPT
+491 
-505 NLDQTA
+505 
-511 NQPANDTSRAYSRA
+511 
-525 GEKTYADYLDKKKA
+525 EK
-539 IDKEFKDFYSISLKK
+539 
-554 MIIKNCSKTPSKEE
+554 
-568 KKESDKDSSITVNP
+568 
-582 DELNFDLKLGIT
+582 
-594 GKFDSRWG
+594 
-602 SLDSGLASAFYISM
+602 
-616 GANFKNI
+616 
-623 EKEIDLLD
+623 
-631 EKIAEKETVFF
+631 
-642 IGPVPITIG
+642 
-651 VGVTAGIA
+651 
-659 LEAAI
+659 
-664 STPINFAMGFTG
+664 
-676 MYGGGVDL
+676 
-684 NATYG
+684 
-689 VNWKIFI
+689 
-696 PIPYFNADF
+696 
-705 STHKI
+705 
-710 NHTVYYAGPAATPDE
+710 
-725 NMECLGG
+725 
-732 QLVLKP
+732 
-738 SITAAPKVAL
+738 
-748 GPKYAYAG
+748 
-756 IELPVTL
+756 
-763 GFNRGYA
+763 
-770 LYSEGQ
+770 
-776 DKKDELREDLWKRG
+776 
-790 ETLSFKDTDFY
+790 ETLSFLFSDVLEGILGVVDEQASEGASAGNMGVIEGLMEMVLAERVQAKADKNWAKSDQIRDKLKEIGVQIKDT
-801 LWEKMSVGT
+801 K
-810 NISVKPVIG
+810 NG
-819 VKIPVI
+819 V
-825 NKKVE
+825 E
-830 TKWSAVTLFNSEF
+830 WS
-843 AFTDKGIEY
+843 I
-852 KIEHPFK
+852 

>member
-1 MRKLFSLLFV
+1 MRKLFSLLLV

-27 NKNNENNTNN
+27 NKNNE
-37 ETVEDENELSA
+37 TVDDENELSA

-88 SKVETR
+88 SQVETR
-94 TVQATVMEKE
+94 TVQATVMEKA

-113 DVTTFAAKE
+113 EVTTFTAKE

-149 DGKTRRSS
+149 NGKTKRSS

-169 NGDGKP
+169 NGDGNP
-175 DLAYKQLIPVRDD
+175 DLAYKQLIPIRDD

-194 LEFISSQTDLYT
+194 LNFISSQKDLYT
-206 TMYATLEDDVFSNNQ
+206 TMYAILEDDVFSNNQ

-233 YGTNAH
+233 YGTNIH

-256 SVRSGTDVLGIAHGD
+256 TVRSGTDVLGIAHGD

-395 IDLTEEEFENMKN
+395 IDLTEEESENMKTV
-408 FFLAFCEAVFSDEDY
+408 FLDFCNAIFPDEIY
-423 KKISEEEDFDKALE
+423 NKISEEDDFDKALE
-437 IAEEYFD
+437 IAEDNFD
-444 KIEADKVEV
+444 NIEIDL
-453 DENLIKAYLDLVAM
+453 DLIKVAYLDLVAM
-467 NRIFIENHYPQSPK
+467 NRIFIENHYPESPK

-511 NQPANDTSRAYSRA
+511 NQTANDTSRAYSRA

-554 MIIKNCSKTPSKEE
+554 VTIKDCGNNPSKEE
-568 KKESDKDSSITVNP
+568 KKESDKDNSITLES

-602 SLDSGLASAFYISM
+602 YLDCGLAGAFYISM

-623 EKEIDLLD
+623 EKEIDLLNEEIANP
-631 EKIAEKETVFF
+631 EKVFF

-651 VGVTAGIA
+651 VGVSAGIA

-689 VNWKIFI
+689 VF
-696 PIPYFNADF
+696 PIPYFKTDF

-710 NHTVYYAGPAATPDE
+710 NHTIYYAGPAATPDE

-738 SITAAPKVAL
+738 SITAAPKIAI

-756 IELPVTL
+756 IVLPVKL

-776 DKKDELREDLWKRG
+776 DKKDELKEDLWKRG

-810 NISVKPVIG
+810 NISVKPLIG

>member
-37 ETVEDENELSA
+37 ETVDDENELSA
-48 EEKEFDIIS
+48 EEKEFGIIS

-88 SKVETR
+88 SQVETR
-94 TVQATVMEKE
+94 TVQATVIENKV
-104 GNSFNEKTQ
+104 EKTENI
-113 DVTTFAAKE
+113 TTFAAKE

-136 KDSIDLTFYSYSR
+136 ENSIDLTFYSYSN
-149 DGKTRRSS
+149 DGKTKKSS
-157 TVNIAA
+157 SFTISA
-163 GEDKDI
+163 ESDKDI

-175 DLAYKQLIPVRDD
+175 DLAYKKLIPIRDD

-194 LEFISSQTDLYT
+194 LEFISSQTDLHT

-221 GRSLSKYTNKIF
+221 GRSLSKYANKVF
-233 YGTNAH
+233 YGTNSH

-246 SNDDIEPVSR
+246 DNDDIEPVSR
-256 SVRSGTDVLGIAHGD
+256 SVRSETDVLGIAHGD

-277 TGEFLAVVGEV
+277 TGEFFAVVGEV
-288 PEDSDYES
+288 PEDSEHNS
-296 DTTEYGKY
+296 DSTTYGNY
-304 SLRKSTEYKNSEDE
+304 SLKTSEDYKNSNSEDNSE
-318 NNITGHHIELE
+318 IIGNHIELE
-329 DFFTYIYRKNQFASD
+329 EFFTYLYRKNQFASD
-344 KGPIELLKALPKSL
+344 KGPIELLKALPKTL
-358 LSEDFNVETCTADE
+358 LSDGFDVDNCTSDKALE
-372 AIDELLKILF
+372 ELLYILL
-382 SGDVVETIAEEKG
+382 SGNVIETIAEEKR
-395 IDLTEEEFENMKN
+395 IELTEEESEYMKTVFLDFCKAIFKNEVYNEIAGESDFE
-408 FFLAFCEAVFSDEDY
+408 
-423 KKISEEEDFDKALE
+423 KALE
-437 IAEEYFD
+437 IAEEKLDNPDNIDVNEDSILVVF
-444 KIEADKVEV
+444 
-453 DENLIKAYLDLVAM
+453 LDLAAM
-467 NRIFIENHYPQSPK
+467 NRTYIEKHYPESPK

-505 NLDQTA
+505 NLDQTENA
-511 NQPANDTSRAYSRA
+511 SSRAYSRA

-554 MIIKNCSKTPSKEE
+554 MIIKNCSKTPTTED
-568 KKESDKDSSITVNP
+568 KKDNDKDNSLKVEL
-582 DELNFDLKLGIT
+582 DEVNFDLKLGIT

-623 EKEIDLLD
+623 EKEIDLLN

-689 VNWKIFI
+689 VNWKFHVI
-696 PIPYFNADF
+696 PIPYFNANF

-710 NHTVYYAGPAATPDE
+710 NHTIYYAGPAATPEE

-738 SITAAPKVAL
+738 SITAAPKIAI

-756 IELPVTL
+756 IELPVNL

-776 DKKDELREDLWKRG
+776 DKKDELKEDLWKRG

-810 NISVKPVIG
+810 NISVRPVIG

-852 KIEHPFK
+852 KIDHPFK

>member
-48 EEKEFDIIS
+48 EEKEFDKIS
-57 SQAYIGGSVVYN
+57 SLAYIGGSVVYN

-94 TVQATVMEKE
+94 TVQATVMEKT
-104 GNSFNEKTQ
+104 GNSFDEKTQ
-113 DVTTFAAKE
+113 DVTAFAAKE
-122 DNDIYGYLHVNSVS
+122 DDDIYGYLHVNSVS

-149 DGKTRRSS
+149 DGKTKRSS
-157 TVNIAA
+157 IVNIAA

-169 NGDGKP
+169 NSDGKP
-175 DLAYKQLIPVRDD
+175 DLAYKQLIPVRDG

-194 LEFISSQTDLYT
+194 LNFISSQTDLYT

-221 GRSLSKYTNKIF
+221 GRSLSKYANKVF
-233 YGTNAH
+233 YGTNSH

-318 NNITGHHIELE
+318 NNITGYHIELE
-329 DFFTYIYRKNQFASD
+329 DFFTYLYRKNQFASD

-358 LSEDFNVETCTADE
+358 LSEGFNVETCTADE

-395 IDLTEEEFENMKN
+395 IDLTEEDEENMKIV
-408 FFLAFCEAVFSDEDY
+408 FFAFCEALFSDEDY

-505 NLDQTA
+505 NLDQTENA
-511 NQPANDTSRAYSRA
+511 SSRAYSRA

-554 MIIKNCSKTPSKEE
+554 MIIKNCSKTPTTED
-568 KKESDKDSSITVNP
+568 KKDNDKDNSLKVEL
-582 DELNFDLKLGIT
+582 DEVNFDLKLGIT
-594 GKFDSRWG
+594 GRFNSSWG
-602 SLDSGLASAFYISM
+602 SLYSSLASAFYVSM

-623 EKEIDLLD
+623 EKEIELF
-631 EKIAEKETVFF
+631 KQQIANPETVFF
-642 IGPVPITIG
+642 IGPVPIT
-651 VGVTAGIA
+651 VGVDVTAAIN

-664 STPINFAMGFTG
+664 NTPINFAMGFTG
-676 MYGGGVDL
+676 LYGGGVDL

-689 VNWKIFI
+689 IKRKFIF
-696 PIPYFNADF
+696 PYPYFYTNF
-705 STHKI
+705 STRKI
-710 NHTVYYAGPAATPDE
+710 NHTIYYAGPAAATSDE
-725 NMECLGG
+725 NMESLGG

-738 SITAAPKVAL
+738 SITAAPKVAI
-748 GPKYAYAG
+748 GPQIAYAG

-763 GFNRGYA
+763 EFSRGYA
-770 LYSEGQ
+770 LYSQGQ
-776 DKKDELREDLWKRG
+776 SKEEELREDFWMRG
-790 ETLSFKDTDFY
+790 ETLNIKDIDFH

-810 NISVKPVIG
+810 SIGVKPVIG
-819 VKIPVI
+819 VKIPII
-825 NKKVE
+825 NKKME
-830 TKWSAVTLFNSEF
+830 TKWKATTLFNAEF
-843 AFTDKGIEY
+843 AFTEKGLEY
-852 KIEHPFK
+852 KVDHPFK

>member
-1 MRKLFSLLFV
+1 MRKLFSLLLV
-11 MLCLFG
+11 VLCLFS

-27 NKNNENNTNN
+27 NKNSGNNTNN
-37 ETVEDENELSA
+37 EIIEDDDELSA
-48 EEKEFDIIS
+48 EEKEFHTIS
-57 SQAYIGGSVVYN
+57 GLAYIGGSVVYN
-69 PASPE
+69 PDYPE
-74 TAQLVTGANIAIYM
+74 VAQLTTGANIAIYM
-88 SKVETR
+88 SQVETR
-94 TVQATVMEKE
+94 TAQATVIENKV
-104 GNSFNEKTQ
+104 EKTENI
-113 DVTTFAAKE
+113 TTFAAKE

-136 KDSIDLTFYSYSR
+136 KESIDLTFYSYS
-149 DGKTRRSS
+149 DNGKTKKSS
-157 TVNIAA
+157 SITIAA
-163 GEDKDI
+163 NSDKDI

-175 DLAYKQLIPVRDD
+175 DLAYKKLIPIRDN

-194 LEFISSQTDLYT
+194 LEFISSQKDLHT
-206 TMYATLEDDVFSNNQ
+206 TMYAALEDDIFSNNQ
-221 GRSLSKYTNKIF
+221 GRALSKYTNKTF
-233 YGTNAH
+233 YGTNSH

-246 SNDDIEPVSR
+246 DNGDIEPVSR
-256 SVRSGTDVLGIAHGD
+256 AVRNETDVLGIAHGD

-277 TGEFLAVVGEV
+277 TGEFFAVVGDI
-288 PEDSDYES
+288 PEDSDYDKDS
-296 DTTEYGKY
+296 TTYGKY
-304 SLRKSTEYKNSEDE
+304 SLKSSADYKNSEDDS
-318 NNITGHHIELE
+318 NITGNHIELE
-329 DFFTYIYRKNQFASD
+329 GFFTYLYRKNQFASED
-344 KGPIELLKALPKSL
+344 GPKELLKALPKSL
-358 LSEDFNVETCTADE
+358 LSDGFNVETCTSDD
-372 AIDELLKILF
+372 AITELLYILF
-382 SGDVVETIAEEKG
+382 SGDAIEVIAEEKG
-395 IDLTEEEFENMKN
+395 LELTDEDNEYIKIT
-408 FFLAFCEAVFSDEDY
+408 FLAFCKAIFPEDIY
-423 KKISEEEDFDKALE
+423 NEIAKENDFDKATE
-437 IAEEYFD
+437 IAEEKFD
-444 KIEADKVEV
+444 NPDNIKIDLDLVKV
-453 DENLIKAYLDLVAM
+453 AFLDLVAM
-467 NRIFIENHYPQSPK
+467 NRIYIENHYPESPK
-481 AIVTVPEIST
+481 AIATVPEIST

-505 NLDQTA
+505 NLDQT
-511 NQPANDTSRAYSRA
+511 ANDTSRAYSRA

-554 MIIKNCSKTPSKEE
+554 VAIKNCGNNPSKEE

-602 SLDSGLASAFYISM
+602 YLDSGLASAFYISM

-710 NHTVYYAGPAATPDE
+710 NHTIYYAGPAATPEE

-770 LYSEGQ
+770 LYSQGD
-776 DKKDELREDLWKRG
+776 DKDEELREDLWKRG
-790 ETLSFKDTDFY
+790 ETLSFKNTDIH

-830 TKWSAVTLFNSEF
+830 TKWKAVTLFNSEF